1 MTVANDL
8 RSRLVIGQKRDGR
21 REYDE
26 EARDELIH
34 LCLNRGVS
42 IARTAMEHDINP
54 NLLRTWVTQY
64 RQRQAATESVA
75 KVSEVSDEAMIDI
88 AVPAALTMSYNDHA
102 APFVAVAHAATPP
115 SAAPPPMTMS
125 LALHVRLSNG
135 VELELGSSIAT
146 IDELTTVVQIL
157 GRLPCSGSTKS

>member
-1 MTVANDL
+1 MTEENDL

-21 REYDE
+21 REYDD
-26 EARDELIH
+26 EARDELIR
-34 LCLNRGVS
+34 LCLKRGVS

-64 RQRQAATESVA
+64 RQRQAAMEP
-75 KVSEVSDEAMIDI
+75 VSEVSDEVVIDI
-88 AVPAALTMSYNDHA
+88 PASAALTTSSDNHA
-102 APFVAVAHAATPP
+102 APFVAVVHASTP
-115 SAAPPPMTMS
+115 SEAAPPAMKMS
-125 LALHVRLSNG
+125 LALHVRLSNS

-157 GRLPCSGSTKS
+157 GRLPCSGSTKG

>member
-1 MTVANDL
+1 MTEENDL

-21 REYDE
+21 REYDD
-26 EARDELIH
+26 EARDELIR
-34 LCLNRGVS
+34 LCLKRGVS

-64 RQRQAATESVA
+64 RQRQAAMEP
-75 KVSEVSDEAMIDI
+75 VSEVSDEVVIDI
-88 AVPAALTMSYNDHA
+88 PASAALTTSSDNHA
-102 APFVAVAHAATPP
+102 APFVAVVHASTP
-115 SAAPPPMTMS
+115 SEAAPPAMKMS

-157 GRLPCSGSTKS
+157 GRLPCSGSTKG